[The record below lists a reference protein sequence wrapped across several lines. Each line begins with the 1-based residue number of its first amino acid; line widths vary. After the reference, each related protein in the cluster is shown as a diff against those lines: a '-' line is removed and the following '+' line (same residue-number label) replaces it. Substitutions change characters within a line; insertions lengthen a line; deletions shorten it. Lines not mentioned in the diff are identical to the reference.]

1 VKDLAEK
8 LRPSQTKFKQQWRL
22 SFRTSRIA
30 GRHWKGVEQEMFS
43 LQESVALIPDV
54 RISMVTLIEKRMALE
69 MGQFSGF
76 LHS

>member
-1 VKDLAEK
+1 
-8 LRPSQTKFKQQWRL
+8 
-22 SFRTSRIA
+22 
-30 GRHWKGVEQEMFS
+30 MFS

-76 LHS
+76 SSFTKHKSHTFPREVGYIYIAIAGWMAAS